1 MSRRLLAS
9 YLALTVAVLIA
20 LEVPLAIVNARN
32 ERQDLTAKVERDA
45 FAVASL
51 AEDTLQRGGGPS
63 PALQRVVVRYQAA
76 TGGRVVIVDRSGRRV
91 ADSHP
96 TSPNETEFATKARP
110 EILTALH
117 GRVATGIRYSS
128 TLHRRLLYVAVPV
141 ASGGALLGAVRI
153 TYPTSTLDARVTR
166 YRLALLAV
174 GLLVIAAAAATG
186 LVLAR
191 SISRPLRRL
200 EQVAGRVGAGDLT
213 ARAKEDDG
221 PPEVRMLAA
230 ELNRSTAKLEALLT
244 SQEQFV
250 ADASHE
256 LRTPLTALR
265 LRLETG
271 DHDAAIAEVDRLAR
285 LVSELLALARAD
297 AGQEPASEVDLAR
310 LAAARVDVWEPLA
323 TERGVRLVGPEAADV
338 VVRAGPGRI
347 EQVLDNLLSNAL
359 EAAPRGSSVFV
370 RLAGA
375 ELHVV
380 DEGPGLS
387 AEERAHAFD
396 RFWRGR
402 SGPGSGLGLAIA
414 KRLVELDAGEI
425 ALGEAASGGVD
436 AVVRYPALRAARS
449 RLRAPT
455 VRS

>member
-1 MSRRLLAS
+1 MGLR
-9 YLALTVAVLIA
+9 
-20 LEVPLAIVNARN
+20 P
-32 ERQDLTAKVERDA
+32 
-45 FAVASL
+45 
-51 AEDTLQRGGGPS
+51 P
-63 PALQRVVVRYQAA
+63 LQRVVVRYRAA

-96 TSPNETEFATKARP
+96 TSPSETELRDGARP

-117 GRVATGIRYSS
+117 GHVATGIRYSS
-128 TLHRRLLYVAVPV
+128 TLHTRLLYVAVPV

-174 GLLVIAAAAATG
+174 GLLVIAAAAVTG

-213 ARAKEDDG
+213 ARARQDDG
-221 PPEVRMLAA
+221 PPEVRRLAA
-230 ELNRSTAKLEALLT
+230 ELNRSTAKLEALLA

-271 DHDAAIAEVDRLAR
+271 DHDGAIAEVDRLAR
-285 LVSELLALARAD
+285 LVGELLALARAD
-297 AGQEPASEVDLAR
+297 AGREAASEVDLAG
-310 LAAARVDVWEPLA
+310 LVAARVEAWEPLA
-323 TERGVRLVGPEAADV
+323 TERGVRLVAPEVVGV
-338 VVRAGPGRI
+338 VVRVGPGRV

-359 EAAPRGSSVFV
+359 EVAPRGSSVVV
-370 RLAGA
+370 RLAGRGIA
-375 ELHVV
+375 RRRRRARPLGR
-380 DEGPGLS
+380 GPCACVRSLL
-387 AEERAHAFD
+387 ARQERPGIGARAGD
-396 RFWRGR
+396 RKTARRARRRRGR
-402 SGPGSGLGLAIA
+402 PS
-414 KRLVELDAGEI
+414 
-425 ALGEAASGGVD
+425 ASRHPAGVD
-436 AVVRYPALRAARS
+436 AVVRYPALRVARS
-449 RLRAPT
+449 RLRPPT

>member
-323 TERGVRLVGPEAADV
+323 TERGVRLVGPEPADV
-338 VVRAGPGRI
+338 HRP
-347 EQVLDNLLSNAL
+347 
-359 EAAPRGSSVFV
+359 
-370 RLAGA
+370 
-375 ELHVV
+375 
-380 DEGPGLS
+380 
-387 AEERAHAFD
+387 
-396 RFWRGR
+396 
-402 SGPGSGLGLAIA
+402 SGP
-414 KRLVELDAGEI
+414 RTD
-425 ALGEAASGGVD
+425 
-436 AVVRYPALRAARS
+436 
-449 RLRAPT
+449 
-455 VRS
+455 

>member
-1 MSRRLLAS
+1 MNRRLLAS
-9 YLALTVAVLIA
+9 YLALTAAVLVA
-20 LEVPLAIVNARN
+20 LEVPLAIVDARN

-51 AEDTLQRGGGPS
+51 AEDTLQRGGRPS
-63 PALQRVVVRYQAA
+63 VALQRVVVRYQGA

-96 TSPNETEFATKARP
+96 ASPNETEFATEARP

-128 TLHRRLLYVAVPV
+128 TLHTRLLYVAVPV
-141 ASGGALLGAVRI
+141 ASGGDLLGAVRI

-200 EQVAGRVGAGDLT
+200 EQAAARVGAGDLA
-213 ARAKEDDG
+213 ARAREDDG

-271 DHDAAIAEVDRLAR
+271 DDAGAIAEVDRLAR
-285 LVSELLALARAD
+285 LVGELLVLARAD
-297 AGQEPASEVDLAR
+297 AGREAAGEVDLGG
-310 LAAARVDVWEPLA
+310 LATARVDAWEPLA
-323 TERGVRLVGPEAADV
+323 TERGVRLVAPDAAGV
-338 VVRAGPGRI
+338 VVWAGPGRV
-347 EQVLDNLLSNAL
+347 EQVVDNLLSNAL
-359 EAAPRGSSVFV
+359 EVAPRGSSVV
-370 RLAGA
+370 VGIDGT

-387 AEERAHAFD
+387 DEKRARAFD

-402 SGPGSGLGLAIA
+402 SGPGSGLGLSIA
-414 KRLVELDAGEI
+414 KRLVELDGGEI
-425 ALGEAASGGVD
+425 ALDEAATGGVD
-436 AVVRYPALRAARS
+436 AVVRYPALRVTLS
-449 RLRAPT
+449 RPRAPT